1 MMIVHVSFESLLT
14 YDPLPMHWH
23 SLIETVHAV
32 LCVLFIYHYF
42 VVRFGDTEHGL
53 DRVYW

>member
-14 YDPLPMHWH
+14 YDPLPMH

-42 VVRFGDTEHGL
+42 VVRFGDTENGL

>member
-1 MMIVHVSFESLLT
+1 MIVHVSFESLLT
-14 YDPLPMHWH
+14 YDLLSMH

-42 VVRFGDTEHGL
+42 VVRFGDTENGL